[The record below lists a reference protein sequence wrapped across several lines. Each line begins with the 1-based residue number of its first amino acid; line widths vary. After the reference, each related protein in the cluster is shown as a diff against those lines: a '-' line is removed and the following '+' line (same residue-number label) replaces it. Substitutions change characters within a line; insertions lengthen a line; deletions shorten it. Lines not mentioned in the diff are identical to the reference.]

1 MKNPCR
7 VLGPV
12 VLWGTVTVIV
22 ADVVATAAGDSAQ
35 APPAQPKPV
44 VELEEDVYRYEPADN
59 GAGPLWCSG
68 STCLVRI
75 GEHVFASGLETL
87 KGVPPVNNCRWLL
100 FRREATGWDLERA
113 DDSGRTREPSPLAG
127 FPDGRLFL
135 SANPTLGRAPEPHGG
150 PARPEVFQFVAE
162 NPAAAPERILPGW
175 AGAPRFS
182 EHSYRSFAADGPNRE
197 LILMQNVG
205 YTHAEWSFR
214 DRDGQW
220 SAQGKLVWPWG
231 ADYDQP
237 QPIRICYPTV
247 ALSNRAVHFCGV
259 SDIVEPYQNWREYK
273 KQLTGR
279 DWDYD
284 FRRLFYTWTPDI
296 AAGKFGAWVEIASRD
311 KTCGWI
317 SPCDLWVAPDGAAHL
332 LWVERALD
340 ERLREKFFP
349 DARQS
354 YQLNYAVVRGGAVV
368 RRRSL
373 VQAGEGGEVPAA
385 ARFQVTPENRLFV
398 FYYVHGSGGAGRRV
412 SENRLLEV
420 YPDGTCSLGVRVPLA
435 GPFTRYFTATIRAG
449 SPPSRT
455 LEVLGHRAGSPLIM
469 SYARIRLW

>member
-7 VLGPV
+7 AFASV
-12 VLWGTVTVIV
+12 VLWGIVTVIV
-22 ADVVATAAGDSAQ
+22 ADVAATAAPDSA
-35 APPAQPKPV
+35 PASPTVLKPV

-100 FRREATGWDLERA
+100 FRREATGWDLKRA
-113 DDSGRTREPSPLAG
+113 DDNGRTREPSPLAG

-135 SANPTLGRAPEPHGG
+135 SANPTLGTAPEPNGG
-150 PARPEVFQFVAE
+150 PARPEVFQFAAE

-197 LILMQNVG
+197 LLLLQNVG

-231 ADYDQP
+231 AKYDQP

-247 ALSNRAVHFCGV
+247 ALSNRAVHLCGV
-259 SDIVEPYQNWREYK
+259 SDIVEPYQKWREYK

-296 AAGKFGAWVEIASRD
+296 ATGKFGGWIEIASRD

-349 DARQS
+349 DAQQS

-368 RRRSL
+368 QRRSL
-373 VQAGEGGEVPAA
+373 VQAGEGGEIPAA

-398 FYYVHGSGGAGRRV
+398 FYYVHGSGAAGHRV

-420 YPDGTCSLGVRVPLA
+420 YQDGTSSPEVRVPLA
-435 GPFTRYFTATIRAG
+435 RPFTRYFTTTVRAG

-455 LEVLGHRAGSPLIM
+455 LEVLGHRTGQPLTM